1 MRKTLTSSLFL
12 AFLASTSAF
21 AAEQH
26 DHSMGHDGMQQ
37 MDPAAMQA
45 MHDNMHVGKAM
56 PHDDGQAMLLS
67 DGIVKKVDAQKG
79 KVTLTHGEIANV
91 RMPAMT
97 MSYRVKQAQWL
108 ESIHVG
114 DKVRF
119 AMDKV
124 NDEFVVVHIEAVK

>member
-1 MRKTLTSSLFL
+1 
-12 AFLASTSAF
+12 
-21 AAEQH
+21 
-26 DHSMGHDGMQQ
+26 
-37 MDPAAMQA
+37 
-45 MHDNMHVGKAM
+45 
-56 PHDDGQAMLLS
+56 
-67 DGIVKKVDAQKG
+67 
-79 KVTLTHGEIANV
+79 
-91 RMPAMT
+91 

>member
-1 MRKTLTSSLFL
+1 MQHTLTSSLFFAL
-12 AFLASTSAF
+12 LASSTAF

-26 DHSMGHDGMQQ
+26 KHSQGMNHEAMQQ
-37 MDPAAMQA
+37 MDHAQMK
-45 MHDNMHVGKAM
+45 VM
-56 PHDDGQAMLLS
+56 PLS
-67 DGIVKKVDAQKG
+67 DGIVKKVDAQNG

-91 RMPAMT
+91 KMPAMT

-108 ESIHVG
+108 ESMHVG

-124 NDEFVVVHIEAVK
+124 KDEFVVVHIEAVK